1 MTNEENRLGVKKFL
15 KNQVLILNNHN
26 NNNDDNNNKGIT
38 TKINN
43 DNVEISD
50 DTHQLLV

>member
-1 MTNEENRLGVKKFL
+1 MM
-15 KNQVLILNNHN
+15 I
-26 NNNDDNNNKGIT
+26 NNNKGIT

>member
-1 MTNEENRLGVKKFL
+1 MM
-15 KNQVLILNNHN
+15 I
-26 NNNDDNNNKGIT
+26 NNNKGIT

-43 DNVEISD
+43 DNVKISD